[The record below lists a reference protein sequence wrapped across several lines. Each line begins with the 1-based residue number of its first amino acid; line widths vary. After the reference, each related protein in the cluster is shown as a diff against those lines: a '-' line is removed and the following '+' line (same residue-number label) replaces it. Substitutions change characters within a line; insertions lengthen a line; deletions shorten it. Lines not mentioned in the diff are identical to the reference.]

1 MGVISL
7 RYVKGIIGILFILVA
22 VVMISGCTT
31 NTATNKTFDYGN
43 FSFQYPSNWTANN
56 MSLGNQNSG
65 ETTPIVSVN
74 PQSGGG
80 NATIVINTFNSGTIS
95 GAKEFVNTPMS
106 PPMTNNGTI
115 NIANTTGYTFETFDQ
130 TNNLKT
136 KTVVF
141 DKNGKTYMIE
151 VTSDPSN
158 YDYGV
163 TAWNI
168 IIQTFNVK

>member
-7 RYVKGIIGILFILVA
+7 RYVRGILGILLILVA
-22 VVMISGCTT
+22 VVMISGCTS
-31 NTATNKTFDYGN
+31 NTVTNKTFDYGN

-56 MSLGNQNSG
+56 ISLGSQNSG
-65 ETTPIVSVN
+65 ETTPIVGLN
-74 PQSGGG
+74 PQSGG
-80 NATIVINTFNSGTIS
+80 NATITIYTFNPGTIS

-106 PPMTNNGTI
+106 PPMTNSSTI
-115 NIANTTGYTFETFDQ
+115 TIANTTGYTFETFDQ
-130 TNNLKT
+130 NNNLKI

-141 DKNGKTYMIE
+141 DKNGKTYMID
-151 VTSDPSN
+151 VSSDPSN

-163 TAWNI
+163 SIWNM